1 MEISADISLR
11 PFDRVVEEGYRRLFP
26 GDPDK
31 AADVLKWRFQDN
43 PHGPAKF
50 AAAMEGDNL
59 VGMIALV
66 PTRLVN
72 TAACSGYQAV
82 DTAVEASQRGKGLF
96 VKIGNAAQA
105 QLGGDIL
112 WGFSVPP
119 ARRSGR
125 RMAMV
130 FGCTAASSGRGTFWH
145 QGKSLELSLSKHK
158 DGAQHL

>member
-26 GDPDK
+26 GEPDK
-31 AADVLKWRFQDN
+31 APDVLKWRFQDN
-43 PHGPAKF
+43 PHGRAKF
-50 AAAMEGDNL
+50 AAAMEGDDL

-105 QLGGDIL
+105 QMGGDIL
-112 WGFSVPP
+112 WGFPYAAPLQAGQPVTVTSSCNATSTWLAASTNQPPPP
-119 ARRSGR
+119 AQ
-125 RMAMV
+125 
-130 FGCTAASSGRGTFWH
+130 RGER
-145 QGKSLELSLSKHK
+145 GK
-158 DGAQHL
+158 

>member
-1 MEISADISLR
+1 MESSADISLR

-96 VKIGNAAQA
+96 VKIGNAAQT

-112 WGFSVPP
+112 WGFPY
-119 ARRSGR
+119 
-125 RMAMV
+125 
-130 FGCTAASSGRGTFWH
+130 AAPLQAGQPVTVTS
-145 QGKSLELSLSKHK
+145 
-158 DGAQHL
+158 